1 MGVYLS
7 SPITDK
13 ISIDNSC
20 KNFRYGASSMQ
31 GWRMTQEDA
40 HNCLP
45 DFEEGKDGAFFAVYD
60 GHGGAE
66 VAQYCAMHFPDYVK
80 KVDAY
85 KEGNVK
91 QALEDAFLQFDSTLI
106 EEGVVKELRALAGD
120 DDRNAEEEE
129 DGAVP
134 VGKTEADLLRQEAN
148 MPLDELLSKYET
160 APPGAGPLRDIRKQ
174 QGEKVLSPSI
184 RPKKK
189 IFGDET
195 EEADSSVRS
204 GQLLGDGD
212 SRENNANNSSED
224 SNVNNSSVSRCPMSA
239 NIEDKLINGHADNEN
254 NLNKEKEI
262 QDSLN
267 QQQRGPTGGGAQRC
281 EEAVSSSSSIDGVE
295 DGAQRKE
302 ESDGQ
307 ITSQSTDRV
316 VSQSSDRTTSS
327 VPGEADACQ
336 VKAADSG
343 SSSAGSSSS
352 SGGCSSSAGSSSS
365 SAGAGPGPGP
375 CSSSVDEPCT
385 SGSGGASSSGSNVD
399 GEPGPSGSGSSSGR
413 SPGGILEADSE
424 DDDADE
430 DDEEYE
436 EESDDEE
443 EEEEEEEEE
452 DGEEGEGGYIN
463 NPSMDMTNEEP
474 GSDSGCTACVALLL
488 GKELYVA
495 NAGDSRCVLSRNGK
509 AVDLSFDHKPE
520 DIPERTRI
528 EKAGGKVTSDGRV
541 NGGLNLSR
549 ALGDHFYKRNHELS
563 LREQMITSLPDILVT
578 TLQEEDEFMVLACD
592 GIWNFMS
599 SQEVVDMVRQKLS
612 DPVKREKPS
621 LVCEELFDYCL
632 APNTFGDG
640 TGCDNMTCIIVTF
653 NKSQDDA
660 SVQNNKRCANEME
673 SCSSDEKLGE
683 KKAKVEPEST
693 HEDM

>member
-20 KNFRYGASSMQ
+20 KKFKYGASSMQ

-45 DFEEGKDGAFFAVYD
+45 DFEEGKEGAFFAVYD

-66 VAQYCAMHFPDYVK
+66 VAQYCAMHFPDFVK
-80 KVDAY
+80 TVEAY

-106 EEGVVKELRALAGD
+106 QESVVKELRALAGD

-148 MPLDELLSKYET
+148 MPLDELLSKYEA

-195 EEADSSVRS
+195 KEADSSVRT
-204 GQLLGDGD
+204 GQLLGDGDGD
-212 SRENNANNSSED
+212 SRENNANSSED
-224 SNVNNSSVSRCPMSA
+224 SNVNNSSMSRCPMSA

-267 QQQRGPTGGGAQRC
+267 QQQRGDAGGGAQRN

-302 ESDGQ
+302 GGDGH

-343 SSSAGSSSS
+343 SASAGSSSS
-352 SGGCSSSAGSSSS
+352 SVGCSSSAGSSSS
-365 SAGAGPGPGP
+365 SAGAGP

-385 SGSGGASSSGSNVD
+385 SGSGASSSGSSNVE
-399 GEPGPSGSGSSSGR
+399 GEPGPSGSGSGR
-413 SPGGILEADSE
+413 SPGGILEADSD

-430 DDEEYE
+430 DDDEEYE

-452 DGEEGEGGYIN
+452 DGEEEEGGYIN

-488 GKELYVA
+488 GKQLYVA

-563 LREQMITSLPDILVT
+563 LREQMITSLPDIHVT
-578 TLQEEDEFMVLACD
+578 TVQEEDEFMVLACD

-673 SCSSDEKLGE
+673 SCSSDEKLDE